1 MKKQLI
7 AILYILPLLL
17 WSNLTQASS
26 LDDLYRD
33 IMRSDNQGY
42 LPLFVKNRKT
52 PDILGIA
59 SSTSEVAPLE
69 IKTASKT
76 NEKSVNLVN
85 YFPEKEAAKKAKQ
98 LKWENAIKAVQQNNV
113 TPLELEEINYRV
125 RMGDAKAI
133 DILAWM
139 YTKGIGVNQD
149 YVMAFNLY
157 RKAEALK
164 VPTASRNAALV
175 YKAMSAAQRASIKN

>member
-26 LDDLYRD
+26 LDELYRD

-76 NEKSVNLVN
+76 NNKQNVDS
-85 YFPEKEAAKKAKQ
+85 AKK
-98 LKWENAIKAVQQNNV
+98 E
-113 TPLELEEINYRV
+113 
-125 RMGDAKAI
+125 
-133 DILAWM
+133 
-139 YTKGIGVNQD
+139 
-149 YVMAFNLY
+149 
-157 RKAEALK
+157 RKKRQSGESL
-164 VPTASRNAALV
+164 SR
-175 YKAMSAAQRASIKN
+175 KRSR

>member
-1 MKKQLI
+1 MLKTTTIIFCFL
-7 AILYILPLLL
+7 AILTSVDNTY
-17 WSNLTQASS
+17 SAS
-26 LDDLYRD
+26 LDELYRD
-33 IMRSDNQGY
+33 VIRSDNQGY
-42 LPLFVKNRKT
+42 LPLFVKNRST
-52 PDILGIA
+52 PELHI
-59 SSTSEVAPLE
+59 
-69 IKTASKT
+69 
-76 NEKSVNLVN
+76 EKSLDQITEPNHQIKDAPSVKLSNDRRQQ
-85 YFPEKEAAKKAKQ
+85 EALIKAKQ